1 MTERNRDGLIPG
13 QQVDHATIMRVERAR
28 RLRAEQEAGAASV
41 APVASVDFS
50 QPWFSLR
57 KQVEK
62 LTGVRPENKRHAEE
76 LVEEYD
82 AGEA

>member
-1 MTERNRDGLIPG
+1 MTERNRDGLVPG

-28 RLRAEQEAGAASV
+28 RLREQTGAAPA

-57 KQVEK
+57 KQVEE
-62 LTGVRPENKRHAEE
+62 LTGVRPKNKRHARE
-76 LVEEYD
+76 LVEEHD
-82 AGEA
+82 ASEA

>member
-28 RLRAEQEAGAASV
+28 RLRANEAGAAPA

-57 KQVEK
+57 KQVEE
-62 LTGVRPENKRHAEE
+62 LTGVRPESKRHARE
-76 LVEEYD
+76 LVEEHD

>member
-13 QQVDHATIMRVERAR
+13 QQVDHATIMRVEHAR
-28 RLRAEQEAGAASV
+28 RLREREKAGAASA
-41 APVASVDFS
+41 APVDFS

-57 KQVEK
+57 KQVEDM
-62 LTGVRPENKRHAEE
+62 TGVRPENKRHAQE

-82 AGEA
+82 AGQA

>member
-28 RLRAEQEAGAASV
+28 RLRANEAGAAPA
-41 APVASVDFS
+41 APVDFS

-57 KQVEK
+57 KQVEE
-62 LTGVRPENKRHAEE
+62 LTGVRPESKRHARE

-82 AGEA
+82 AGSA